1 MPRTRIFWGATATDP
16 PPLVAGPGA
25 LLLEGGAATLT
36 IVSSIG
42 AGTGLLELRGYPAG
56 LILRS
61 IAAYPAGELLLEGQP
76 QTWRLRA
83 SIPVW
88 PETLPAAPLRAGFE
102 EEFSDT
108 TVNGDFDIGPG
119 PIRRRTSA
127 RMRTAGIRLDLEIA
141 QKTILMD
148 FFTGPCQSGAR
159 RFQWVDWADGETP
172 RLFRF
177 VPPLTFVPLGD
188 VWEARVTVEMLPA

>member
-1 MPRTRIFWGATATDP
+1 MSLFFLDEFTPDP
-16 PPLVAGPGA
+16 ILIAAGPGS
-25 LLLEGGAATLT
+25 LLLEGGEATL
-36 IVSSIG
+36 SLQNALEG
-42 AGTGLLELRGYPAG
+42 LTGLLELRGYPAG

-61 IAAYPAGELLLEGQP
+61 VGDHTGVGALLLEGQP

-83 SIPVW
+83 SIPEW
-88 PETLPAAPLRAGFE
+88 PDTLPALPMRQGFE

-108 TVNGDFDIGPG
+108 TVNGDLKIGPG

-127 RMRTAGIRLDLEIA
+127 RQRTAGVRLDLEIA
-141 QKTILMD
+141 QKKILMD
-148 FFTGPCQSGAR
+148 FFTGPCQSGAK

-188 VWEARVTVEMLPA
+188 VWEARVTIEMLPT